1 MQRCSARWAP
11 RPSRFYWRIAS
22 HTRRA
27 KPQELPL
34 PCELLWQTSAINC
47 MLPSNH
53 FSSWRCFTRPL
64 GRLHR
69 PRHLRI
75 MRCLLPSYHFSSWR
89 CFNRPLGRLHSHSS
103 RHLRFMQRCSARWA
117 PRPSRFYWRIAS
129 HTRRAKPQELPLPC
143 ELLWQTSAINC
154 MLLSNHFFSWR
165 CFTCPTGRLHRPRH
179 LRQQAPQVPLDLEGR
194 SKRCSRRSLATRA
207 PIPRPFHRSFAVG
220 AKRDFSN
227 LNP

>member
-11 RPSRFYWRIAS
+11 WPSRFYGRIAS
-22 HTRRA
+22 RTRRP
-27 KPQELPL
+27 KPQELTL
-34 PCELLWQTSAINC
+34 TCELLWQTSAINC
-47 MLPSNH
+47 MLPSYH

-69 PRHLRI
+69 PRHLQ
-75 MRCLLPSYHFSSWR
+75 
-89 CFNRPLGRLHSHSS
+89 
-103 RHLRFMQRCSARWA
+103 FMQLCSARWA
-117 PRPSRFYWRIAS
+117 LWPSQFYGRIAS
-129 HTRRAKPQELPLPC
+129 RTRRTKPQVLPLPC

-154 MLLSNHFFSWR
+154 MLPSYHFSSWR
-165 CFTCPTGRLHRPRH
+165 CFTRPPGRLHSPRH
-179 LRQQAPQVPLDLEGR
+179 LQQVPQVPLELDLEGR

-227 LNP
+227 LHP